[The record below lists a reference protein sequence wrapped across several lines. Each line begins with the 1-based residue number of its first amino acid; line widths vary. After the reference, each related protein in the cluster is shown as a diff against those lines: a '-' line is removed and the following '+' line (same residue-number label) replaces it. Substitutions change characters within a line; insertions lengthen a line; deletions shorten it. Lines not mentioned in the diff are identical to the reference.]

1 MQQRYSL
8 DLAWKILLKDL
19 QLDVIQLLRHAR
31 LPLDLFDRSQP
42 TVTAEEYFQF
52 WESFVLLLNVE
63 DFPLK
68 LGQAIKVEIFNPL
81 MFACL
86 CSQNLNVALL
96 RFSRYKLLLG
106 PLRLKIDIDE
116 TYTLATFT
124 GSETSISP
132 PTSLLITEVIF
143 LMHLTRL
150 ATRKHIVPAS
160 VTLPETISFHEE
172 AEAFFGIPVDIGDY
186 AAISF
191 HAKDAETEFLTANES
206 FWDVLEPRLKL
217 RLAEL
222 VKDSS
227 YTSHVRAS
235 IAQNLA
241 SGQCTIAN
249 IAHQLA
255 VSPRTLQRKLSVE
268 GTNFQAELNHLRL
281 ELAQHYLMEMQQSII
296 ETAFLLGYD
305 EPNSFSRAFQSWTGK
320 TPDQFRKNRES

>member
-8 DLAWKILLKDL
+8 DVAWKILLKDL
-19 QLDVIQLLRHAR
+19 QLDVIQLLRHAQ

-42 TVTAEEYFQF
+42 TVTAQEYFRF

-86 CSQNLNVALL
+86 CSKNLNLALL

-106 PLRLKIDIDE
+106 PLRLKIKIDA

-143 LMHLTRL
+143 LMHLIRL
-150 ATRKHIVPAS
+150 ATRKHILPAS
-160 VTLPETISFHEE
+160 VTVPEKISFHEG
-172 AEAFFGIPVDIGDY
+172 AESFFGIPIDIGDC

-191 HAKDAETEFLTANES
+191 HVKDTETEFLTANEN
-206 FWDVLEPRLKL
+206 FWEILEPSLKL

-227 YTSHVRAS
+227 YTSHVRTT
-235 IAQNLA
+235 IAQNLT
-241 SGQCTIAN
+241 SRQCTITN

-255 VSPRTLQRKLSVE
+255 VSPRTLQRKLSFE

-281 ELAQHYLMEMQQSII
+281 ELARHYLIEMQLPII

-305 EPNSFSRAFQSWTGK
+305 EPNSFSRAFQGWTGK
-320 TPDQFRKNRES
+320 TPYQFIKNKK